1 MKAEKA
7 TAALFEELQ
16 PKRAD
21 VGRVPVM
28 AEDRSYV
35 SVRNGACG
43 FRWRE
48 RFVSCS
54 GCLIKTR

>member
-35 SVRNGACG
+35 
-43 FRWRE
+43 
-48 RFVSCS
+48 
-54 GCLIKTR
+54 